1 MDSSYLLYK
10 RNEILGVGDVHR
22 FKITLKT
29 KQEDLGKHIHIKIK
43 NNENILLAP
52 AYLNGPYIIYA
63 DIRPS
68 NWDNKTQYF
77 STNDQPHFEPSLNPG
92 QALNHS
98 IILNKIQDEYQWD
111 IDVISQIV
119 FSTSARISFEIS
131 IFLGDNTSGDISG
144 MKDGNYSKGK
154 LIVEHMTT
162 LDLWNK
168 PPRSIVQPI
177 HLIILTHGLHS
188 NSTADMC
195 YIRDQLERNAEIIT
209 GENIV
214 IRGYK
219 GNVCK
224 TERGVKYLGRRL
236 AEFIVNESMDGLPY
250 RSVKKISFIGHSL
263 GGLIQ
268 TFALS
273 YININYPNFFQDI
286 QPENFITMAAP
297 LLGISNENPAYVKL
311 CLSLGI
317 VGKSGQD
324 MNLQGDK
331 PLLLLLPSEPTRNVL
346 KMFKRRSVYANV
358 LNDGIVPLRTS
369 ALLYLDW
376 KGLGNVYKA
385 LKSEKEHPSTSQ
397 ISEGDDSSAACEIP
411 NDINSQFDNIE
422 DETKGSGGILGSFK
436 EKVQSAIG
444 FCLPNLATEIKS
456 MPKKYK
462 YFQVQGE
469 GGEEEEEEY
478 DGEEDNENGNG
489 GEFTSMLAIPKSNV
503 ITSIKK
509 VILPP
514 LPAANFINDPS
525 NRPESIIHD
534 KIYKP
539 NMLPPAGRDMPSSKI
554 LAQLDIVRRHRY
566 LEEKIARRWH
576 LGMSWRKVLAVL
588 EPDAHNNMVVRRRF
602 ANAYGWQAVDN
613 VIEHHFSLECVK
625 GQDSDDWVVVESGDS
640 KSTEIDLDIEETR
653 RLDRVLEKEFK
664 KEHPNGL
671 SDVDDSWLNESVHG
685 YYDGPTGMINNVGE
699 SVVESVEV
707 VKRGLRNVYG
717 TGEETEVSHER
728 DVLEEYL

>member
-1 MDSSYLLYK
+1 MSSQLLYK
-10 RNEILGVGDVHR
+10 RNESVSIGEIHR
-22 FKITLKT
+22 FKVTLRT
-29 KQEDLGKHIHIKIK
+29 EEADLGKLVHFRIK

-52 AYLNGPYIIYA
+52 AYLNGPYILYA
-63 DIRPS
+63 DIKP
-68 NWDNKTQYF
+68 NDWDHRTQYF
-77 STNDQPHFEPSLNPG
+77 STNDQPQFDPNINPG
-92 QALNHS
+92 QSLNHS
-98 IILNKIQDEYQWD
+98 ITINKIQDEYVWT

-119 FSTSARISFEIS
+119 FSTSASISFELQIN
-131 IFLGDNTSGDISG
+131 LGSSPSHGVI
-144 MKDGNYSKGK
+144 KDGNYSNGK

-168 PPRSIVQPI
+168 PPKSIEQPI

-195 YIRDQLERNAEIIT
+195 YIRDQLEKNGELT

-214 IRGYK
+214 IRGHR

-236 AEFIVNESMDGLPY
+236 GEFIVNESMEGLQ
-250 RSVKKISFIGHSL
+250 SVEKISFIGHSL
-263 GGLIQ
+263 GGLVQ

-273 YININYPNFFQDI
+273 YINMNYPRFFQEVN
-286 QPENFITMAAP
+286 PENFITMASP
-297 LLGISNENPAYVKL
+297 LLGISNENPSYVKL

-331 PLLLLLPSEPTRNVL
+331 PLLLLLPSEPTRKVL
-346 KMFKRRSVYANV
+346 KMFKRRSVYANIV
-358 LNDGIVPLRTS
+358 HDGIVPLRTS

-376 KGLGNVYKA
+376 KGLSNVYKA
-385 LKSEKEHPSTSQ
+385 LKNGGEAPAPETEMEVDMASSQ
-397 ISEGDDSSAACEIP
+397 DACEIP
-411 NDINSQFDNIE
+411 NDINSQFDKLE
-422 DETKGSGGILGSFK
+422 EPVGVLESLR
-436 EKVQSAIG
+436 EKVQSTIG
-444 FCLPNLATEIKS
+444 FCLPNLSTISERN

-462 YFQVQGE
+462 YFQVQDE
-469 GGEEEEEEY
+469 DENDKEEN
-478 DGEEDNENGNG
+478 DNDDSNG
-489 GEFTSMLAIPKSNV
+489 GSLLAIPKSNV
-503 ITSIKK
+503 ITSIKR

-514 LPAANFINDPS
+514 LPPPAYINDPS
-525 NRPESIIHD
+525 SRAETIIHD

-539 NMLPPAGRDMPSSKI
+539 SMIPVPAREMPSSNI
-554 LAQLDIVRRHRY
+554 LAQLDLVKRHRL

-602 ANAYGWQAVDN
+602 ANAYGWEVVEN
-613 VIEHHFSLECVK
+613 VIKNHFSSGCVLGEDLDEWATIGSEEC
-625 GQDSDDWVVVESGDS
+625 QVED
-640 KSTEIDLDIEETR
+640 IDLDETR
-653 RLDRVLEKEFK
+653 RLDRVLEREFQ

-671 SDVDDSWLNESVHG
+671 SDVDDSWLNESADG

-717 TGEETEVSHER
+717 SDNVTSNGDR